1 MIVRKRIWPKTIS
14 DGLSMGFI
22 LIIVPLIYWFELW
35 VVLPELYEVDSLW
48 YFIHF
53 IFGNFLMINIV
64 GNFTYTILSDTSIR
78 HLILSIKNAKIKN
91 GWRFCSS
98 CEAVAPPRS
107 WHCQICNTCILKRDH
122 HCIFTGCC
130 IGHNNHRYF
139 LMFIL
144 YLFIATTYSFFYNN
158 YYIWNK
164 INFEFPLSIVKII
177 FPLAIF
183 VFGFD
188 DSWEQFY
195 LMLYI
200 VSVVGMCF
208 TGALCIYHF
217 HLMITGSVAYER
229 NHGNH
234 KYNLGWRHNIED
246 ALGKRWFITWLFP
259 YINSQLVNDGLLWNT
274 NSSWMNNSK
283 NR

>member
-35 VVLPELYEVDSLW
+35 VVLPELYEVDSLC
-48 YFIHF
+48 
-53 IFGNFLMINIV
+53 
-64 GNFTYTILSDTSIR
+64 IR

-130 IGHNNHRYF
+130 IGHNNH
-139 LMFIL
+139 L
-144 YLFIATTYSFFYNN
+144 
-158 YYIWNK
+158 
-164 INFEFPLSIVKII
+164 KII